1 MAKRKRLTPPQDS
14 YLSAGLETKAMASPF
29 SIRLSPSPPLSAAP
43 ISHVAAE
50 AAALNAAREIAD
62 ELEAA
67 RAEGR
72 MVLNLPLGAIEAD
85 HLVRD
90 RLVQD
95 DEDMTALIES
105 LRARGQQV
113 PIEVVDLGA
122 GRYGLI
128 SGWRRLVAL
137 RRLLAETGDDRF
149 VTVQALLRR
158 PESSSEAYL
167 AMVEE
172 NEIRANLGHY
182 ERARIAA
189 RAAEMG
195 VYPDMQTALRHL
207 FQSASRAKR
216 SKIGSFVTL
225 YRALDSSL
233 RFPAAIPERLGL
245 ALAQAIETDEA
256 LIKRIQA
263 LLMQAAAETPAEEQS
278 ILARALRPDAPPSET
293 GPREIAPGLWL
304 LRTGG
309 PKNCRLILSGPKLD
323 DTLQTRLE
331 EWLRTQD

>member
-1 MAKRKRLTPPQDS
+1 MAKRKRLTPPQET
-14 YLSAGLETKAMASPF
+14 YLSAGLETKSLGSPF
-29 SIRLSPSPPLSAAP
+29 SMRLSPTPPLSAAP
-43 ISHVAAE
+43 IAHVAAE

-72 MVLNLPLGAIEAD
+72 MVLDLALGAIEAD

-95 DEDMTALIES
+95 DEDMAALIES

-128 SGWRRLVAL
+128 SGWRRLAAL
-137 RRLLAETGDDRF
+137 RHLHAETGEARF
-149 VTVQALLRR
+149 ATVQALLRR

-195 VYPDMQTALRHL
+195 VYPDVQTALRHL

-225 YRALDSSL
+225 YRALDPVL
-233 RFPAAIPERLGL
+233 RYPAAIPERLGL
-245 ALAQAIETDEA
+245 ALAQAIEADET
-256 LIKRIQA
+256 LIPRIQA
-263 LLMQAAAETPAEEQS
+263 LLAQAEVATPAEEQALLS
-278 ILARALRPDAPPSET
+278 RALRPDAPPSET
-293 GPREIAPGLWL
+293 GPRQIAPGLWL
-304 LRTGG
+304 HLAGSQ
-309 PKNCRLILSGPKLD
+309 KNRRLTLSGPKLD
-323 DTLQTRLE
+323 AALQARLE
-331 EWLRTQD
+331 DWLKSQG